1 MERDI
6 TPLCC
11 FIPRMPEPWT
21 LTDARRVGGIVSTPG
36 EVIQLVGMS
45 RSLFPNAHTEI
56 AILWRSPGVRE
67 FRPIAMPCDQGIV
80 DWRPV
85 RRAGFVAFGGEC
97 RVPHSDD
104 RIGIVRNEQ
113 ERTWLDSSQPMPPLR
128 VKARRQPDG

>member
-1 MERDI
+1 
-6 TPLCC
+6 
-11 FIPRMPEPWT
+11 
-21 LTDARRVGGIVSTPG
+21 
-36 EVIQLVGMS
+36 MS

-128 VKARRQPDG
+128 VKARRQPDGIATGGISGRAKHASDYDGSENEGQPFEI